1 MNSELILIIS
11 NALTGIAAFFV
22 GKRRTNA
29 ETDSVVLKN
38 LELSINLY
46 SQIIKDLKTEI
57 ESLNIKI
64 QELEQKIQ
72 AATSLYIQ
80 YKKALDSYHKKG
92 LPGAAQIMQV
102 ATQKLTAG
110 DINYLDWVVLMNQS
124 IQTRADYYMAVAQ
137 YNDAAFELEKL
148 NTIQ

>member
-1 MNSELILIIS
+1 MVFNLILTLLTTVVDYKMNSELILLIS
-11 NALTGIAAFFV
+11 NSLTAVAAFFV

-64 QELEQKIQ
+64 QELEAKIDVLH
-72 AATSLYIQ
+72 AENRKLKSKKNSL
-80 YKKALDSYHKKG
+80 
-92 LPGAAQIMQV
+92 
-102 ATQKLTAG
+102 
-110 DINYLDWVVLMNQS
+110 
-124 IQTRADYYMAVAQ
+124 
-137 YNDAAFELEKL
+137 
-148 NTIQ
+148 

>member
-11 NALTGIAAFFV
+11 NALTGIAAFLV

-57 ESLNIKI
+57 EGLNVKI
-64 QELEQKIQ
+64 QHLEEKIDVLH
-72 AATSLYIQ
+72 AENR
-80 YKKALDSYHKKG
+80 
-92 LPGAAQIMQV
+92 
-102 ATQKLTAG
+102 KLKSKTKYNA
-110 DINYLDWVVLMNQS
+110 NSSS
-124 IQTRADYYMAVAQ
+124 I
-137 YNDAAFELEKL
+137 
-148 NTIQ
+148 